1 MRLTLS
7 RRARC
12 RLRSPQH
19 HRLLEYITATRK
31 ASKLKV
37 PRQEV
42 MMRHSLHLLPQAKL
56 SMPLS
61 LGGMPQEASFSGQNE
76 APGSHERPL
85 TRRLAPDLPQTLHLP
100 QQKAAFLPPIASTL
114 LHLASLSPHQGQGMR
129 LLVLTLPLLFEDHS
143 WTEAKTPDFFSF
155 QSSEEEGIPQLVLI
169 GRSEGGKSPRSG
181 LSQDGPAPKLR
192 QS

>member
-61 LGGMPQEASFSGQNE
+61 LGGMAQGASISGRYEASRSHGDSVLSQLFRFS
-76 APGSHERPL
+76 R
-85 TRRLAPDLPQTLHLP
+85 
-100 QQKAAFLPPIASTL
+100 QKAATL
-114 LHLASLSPHQGQGMR
+114 LRFPSVIQPHTFLSPLQGQGMR
-129 LLVLTLPLLFEDHS
+129 CLLLTLPPLFEDHPR
-143 WTEAKTPDFFSF
+143 TATKTPDFFSF
-155 QSSEEEGIPQLVLI
+155 PLSEEEGMPQLVFI
-169 GRSEGGKSPRSG
+169 GRSEGGKSPHSW
-181 LSQDGPAPKLR
+181 LFQDGPAPKLR
-192 QS
+192 QSQD